1 MSDFDPKKFVE
12 EDKETTDFDPKK
24 FVEEDKEPAKYEQ
37 PGFARRLYEQGVV
50 IPVRAARNLMPYGES
65 LQRTMVDPV
74 AAALQGKTMAEKQ
87 KEREEYDA
95 YLRYMYPGQL
105 EGAQMGVDV
114 LGALYKPAAVQ
125 VTEPLAAQA
134 VEHPESLGLNLD
146 TALSA
151 APVALAGAMKIP
163 GALAKGVGFI
173 KSRPEARASMRK
185 YEANPELYDTFE
197 AQTGGQPREHMV
209 RTIQEDLNLKKTDK
223 DIRLQAEKDAM
234 EQARA
239 GRSEAAREMAM
250 NKRDIDY
257 QRRNAYEDTRQALQ
271 IGAEEGDAAKRI
283 VGELQNNYKKTAN
296 QRTDLLVQQG
306 TMHDV
311 TVIDDMFKNAID
323 NTTDPSQVAA
333 LERARG
339 RLKQRA
345 IETTGDETAITPKE
359 FNDFRM
365 YLQDQVT
372 NWGKHMTPAEKGF
385 AKIGRAIND
394 DLDFHIEGNETL
406 RAKIRQQTLDYNDAM
421 DLFGNDYNINQLK
434 SSLKDP
440 QKVAVID
447 RIAAN
452 NPDTPTLADT
462 KSKIAAMDA
471 IEESKRRGIHPVVPA
486 EQSLATA
493 ENEKSMAIRRYLEA
507 RNKRADISKERL
519 PFTAE
524 ATESTINTAMVSNP
538 MHPRVNQTDALA
550 NYANT
555 FPGGED
561 AFWDMYDKN
570 KVLRDLS
577 TMDQAQGSRMTN
589 LGKAVGGSIGGGMS
603 YLSGGSL
610 PDVGL
615 WGAAGAGAGAA
626 LDYNASKFY
635 RAGIKTDQAQ
645 AGIRRIANA
654 ATSTT
659 VEQLQAR
666 YGEQATQTAM
676 NSGIPID
683 KLAGTK
689 YEGPLMKTLQE
700 DPKRAA
706 VVHYISVQND
716 PEYARLVSGGN
727 E

>member
-1 MSDFDPKKFVE
+1 
-12 EDKETTDFDPKK
+12 
-24 FVEEDKEPAKYEQ
+24 
-37 PGFARRLYEQGVV
+37 
-50 IPVRAARNLMPYGES
+50 
-65 LQRTMVDPV
+65 
-74 AAALQGKTMAEKQ
+74 
-87 KEREEYDA
+87 
-95 YLRYMYPGQL
+95 
-105 EGAQMGVDV
+105 
-114 LGALYKPAAVQ
+114 
-125 VTEPLAAQA
+125 
-134 VEHPESLGLNLD
+134 
-146 TALSA
+146 
-151 APVALAGAMKIP
+151 
-163 GALAKGVGFI
+163 
-173 KSRPEARASMRK
+173 
-185 YEANPELYDTFE
+185 
-197 AQTGGQPREHMV
+197 
-209 RTIQEDLNLKKTDK
+209 
-223 DIRLQAEKDAM
+223 
-234 EQARA
+234 
-239 GRSEAAREMAM
+239 MAM